1 MSMFFKN
8 MGKTS
13 VLYKVDVEI
22 KHIKVV
28 KPEELGAE
36 MLSIEWKRG
45 PQVDNSQKV
54 YNAPSEDGM
63 IQLGAKF
70 ERICHL
76 RFNSKQQI
84 QPKICE
90 FRLIGTS
97 KGKSR
102 TITSKKFDFAS
113 RLNSKNSIYVDL
125 GKGVELYVKFQFDVA
140 D

>member
-8 MGKTS
+8 IGKTS
-13 VLYKVDVEI
+13 VMYKVDVEI
-22 KHIKVV
+22 RHLKVANH
-28 KPEELGAE
+28 EDLAAE

-54 YNAPSEDGM
+54 FNAPSDDGL

-84 QPKICE
+84 QQKICE

-102 TITSKKFDFAS
+102 TISSKKFDFAS
-113 RLNSKNSIYVDL
+113 RINSKNSIYIDI
-125 GKGVELYVKFQFDVA
+125 GKGVELSVLFNFQVA